1 MKIVP
6 TQTIV
11 SAKKLFELERCGM
24 YEEALAE
31 LKCIWE
37 DTETFPNVENLDVHS
52 AAEIILRCGSLIGF
66 HGHNKQIP
74 DAQEISKNLLTEARH
89 RFLDIYNVEK
99 ITECENYLALAYWR
113 IGEAREAEIWIEE
126 SLSHN
131 LPNSNETRLYANI
144 IKCLV
149 FLSIKRYEE
158 IISNLTNLENDFLN
172 CSDYCLKGDFYNNF
186 AVALKNLGRTKE
198 ALSKFELARYYHQK
212 SRHKIYLGT
221 VENNLAQLYKSEN
234 LFTRAHQAIDSGTKI
249 FRQIKDRTREGFSLD
264 TKAQIYFAERKY
276 AEALKTVEKAIG
288 ILKKSE
294 NLAYLVETYSTKS
307 KILLYLD
314 DFTAATFSLF
324 DAVQIARVY
333 TGEEAANDLV
343 KEFEKTLLEKNKI
356 AAEKLSAENQSDI
369 ENLKL
374 VLPASISHY
383 KEIQGVWIKN
393 SHLEK
398 VGLRKNTLAIVA
410 QGEIKRGDLAAI
422 SEIETGAVICG
433 FYDCDFGI
441 VCLEG
446 TNSDPQ
452 LFDEKS
458 IKILGKIVGVC
469 DSGKTADGKM
479 TVQPIDL

>member
-1 MKIVP
+1 MKIIP
-6 TQTIV
+6 TQTTV

-31 LKCIWE
+31 LKDIWE

-52 AAEIILRCGSLIGF
+52 AAEIILRCGTLIGF
-66 HGHNKQIP
+66 LGHNKQILN
-74 DAQEISKNLLTEARH
+74 AQEKSKNLLSEAH
-89 RFLDIYNVEK
+89 SRFLDIYNVEK
-99 ITECENYLALAYWR
+99 IAECENYLALAYWR
-113 IGEAREAEIWIEE
+113 TGEIKEAESYVEE

-131 LPNSNETRLYANI
+131 LPLTSHTRIYSHLIKSMISLSTNKYKETVI
-144 IKCLV
+144 
-149 FLSIKRYEE
+149 
-158 IISNLTNLENDFLN
+158 NLEKLETEFRRYGDAFLN
-172 CSDYCLKGDFYNNF
+172 GSFCTNIGL
-186 AVALKNLGRTKE
+186 ALKNLGRTKE

-212 SRHKIYLGT
+212 SRHKVYLGT

-234 LFTRAHQAIDSGTKI
+234 SFTGAHQAIDSGTKI

-276 AEALKTVEKAIG
+276 AEALKSVEKAIG

-333 TGEEAANDLV
+333 TGEEAANDLI

-393 SHLEK
+393 SHLEN

-446 TNSDPQ
+446 TNGDPQ

-469 DSGKTADGKM
+469 DSWKTADGKM